1 MPGVVPMLVKRGV
14 VDLELYLVDQ
24 GLLNSLVSSKIPDVE
39 VQKQASEV
47 SLCFY
52 QFQPFPIP
60 TPSVPGKEEEMVCS
74 CSLPPSR
81 RAQVGKQVAVA
92 NCASLDRSDDL
103 EGAPMPWHWS
113 FVSE

>member
-52 QFQPFPIP
+52 
-60 TPSVPGKEEEMVCS
+60 
-74 CSLPPSR
+74 
-81 RAQVGKQVAVA
+81 
-92 NCASLDRSDDL
+92 LD
-103 EGAPMPWHWS
+103 
-113 FVSE
+113 FVSFTCMIVHTLKVSPISTFSDTDSISSRKGGRDGL